1 VRLHGRLADDQVGG
15 YPRVGQTAAS
25 QSRMSRSGTVSEASR
40 DGAGSVCAGLWA
52 NASISRIVTN
62 SASSASPAA
71 AILTAALTRR
81 RAARLLRRLGGWPPT
96 PRSLMVGCWTGMSR
110 SVLVLV
116 VRPVAC
122 DISGHIGTDTPNPAG
137 KLATGFC
144 RGRALNN
151 ERSGREERRQGRLCG
166 SKPGPFGSATWS
178 LFPPIP
184 AWRSRR
190 AARKWVLVPIPDH
203 LA

>member
-1 VRLHGRLADDQVGG
+1 MAIAVSRLNVFFVFLFGISAGG
-15 YPRVGQTAAS
+15 
-25 QSRMSRSGTVSEASR
+25 
-40 DGAGSVCAGLWA
+40 
-52 NASISRIVTN
+52 
-62 SASSASPAA
+62 
-71 AILTAALTRR
+71 
-81 RAARLLRRLGGWPPT
+81 
-96 PRSLMVGCWTGMSR
+96 
-110 SVLVLV
+110 
-116 VRPVAC
+116 
-122 DISGHIGTDTPNPAG
+122 DISGYIGTDTPNRAG

-190 AARKWVLVPIPDH
+190 AARKWVLVLIPDH